1 MEYSLYLSDILRRF
15 DLDLNKVKLIRHS
28 LNDKD
33 FLACYNAGF
42 IKEYTQLQKH
52 GFAKGYDYIIA
63 FISGPGTS
71 AKLEGCYKVMKGSE
85 DVTGERQVSIEMM
98 PPEFPCAFMFEEDIT
113 YYNFERTDFLSDLVD
128 RLIIDW
134 GKSAISWHQKATNEK
149 PVLAIQSNPRFVF
162 AGYENVVL
170 QYNELHDIVKDF
182 TLYENWHTA
191 LSAIY
196 AIYLIVDTQSGQQ
209 YVGSAYGSGGLL
221 DRWRCYVDS
230 MHGHNKELVELICN
244 FPDRYQYFQFS
255 ILQILPKNITAE
267 EVISIESLYK
277 RKLVSVKFGMNEN

>member
-1 MEYSLYLSDILRRF
+1 MDYSLCLSDILRRF
-15 DLDLNKVKLIRHS
+15 NLDLNKVKLIRHS

-52 GFAKGYDYIIA
+52 GFAKDYDYIIT

-71 AKLEGCYKVMKGSE
+71 AKLEGCYKVI
-85 DVTGERQVSIEMM
+85 GEQQVSIEMM
-98 PPEFPCAFMFEEDIT
+98 PQEFPCASMFEEDIT

-134 GKSAISWHQKATNEK
+134 GKSAISWHQKAVNEK

-170 QYNELHDIVKDF
+170 QYNELRDIVKDC

-191 LSAIY
+191 LSSVY
-196 AIYLIVDTQSGQQ
+196 AIYLIVDTLSGKQ
-209 YVGSAYGSGGLL
+209 YVGSAYGTGGLL
-221 DRWRCYVDS
+221 DRWSCYVDS
-230 MHGHNKELVELICN
+230 KHGHDIGIIELMHD

-267 EVISIESLYK
+267 EVITFECLYK
-277 RKLVSVKFGMNEN
+277 RKLLSKEFGMNRN

>member
-15 DLDLNKVKLIRHS
+15 KLDLNKVKLIRHS
-28 LNDKD
+28 LNDND

-52 GFAKGYDYIIA
+52 RFAKGYDYVIT

-71 AKLEGCYKVMKGSE
+71 AKLEGCYKVVKDLENES
-85 DVTGERQVSIEMM
+85 GERPVSIDLM
-98 PPEFPCAFMFEEDIT
+98 PPEFPCPFMFEEDTT

-170 QYNELHDIVKDF
+170 QYNELRDIIKDF

-191 LSAIY
+191 LSSVY
-196 AIYLIVDTQSGQQ
+196 AIYLIVDTQSGKQ
-209 YVGSAYGSGGLL
+209 YVGSAYSTGGLL
-221 DRWRCYVDS
+221 GRWNCYVDTK
-230 MHGHNKELVELICN
+230 HGFDKGIIELLN
-244 FPDRYQYFQFS
+244 DFPDRYQYFQFS
-255 ILQILPKNITAE
+255 ILQILPKNITSE

-277 RKLVSVKFGMNEN
+277 RKLLSIEFGMNRN

>member
-1 MEYSLYLSDILRRF
+1 MEYSLYLSDILHRF
-15 DLDLNKVKLIRHS
+15 NLDLNKVKLIRHS
-28 LNDKD
+28 LKDKD

-52 GFAKGYDYIIA
+52 GFAKGYDYVIT

-71 AKLEGCYKVMKGSE
+71 AKLEGCYKVI
-85 DVTGERQVSIEMM
+85 GEQPVSIEMM
-98 PPEFPCAFMFEEDIT
+98 PPEFPRAFMFEEAIS

-170 QYNELHDIVKDF
+170 RYNELRDIVKDF

-191 LSAIY
+191 LSSVY

-209 YVGSAYGSGGLL
+209 YVGSAYSTGGLL

-230 MHGHNKELVELICN
+230 KHGYDKGIIELMHD

-255 ILQILPKNITAE
+255 ILQILPKNITAD

-277 RKLVSVKFGMNEN
+277 RKLLSIKFGMNKN

>member
-15 DLDLNKVKLIRHS
+15 NLDLNKVKLIRHS

-52 GFAKGYDYIIA
+52 GFAKGYDYVIT
-63 FISGPGTS
+63 FISGPATS
-71 AKLEGCYKVMKGSE
+71 AKLEGCYKVI
-85 DVTGERQVSIEMM
+85 GEQPVSIDMM
-98 PPEFPCAFMFEEDIT
+98 PPEFPRAFMFEEDIS

-170 QYNELHDIVKDF
+170 RYNELRDIVKDF

-191 LSAIY
+191 LSSVY

-221 DRWRCYVDS
+221 ERWSCYVDS
-230 MHGHNKELVELICN
+230 KHGHDKGIIDVICKY
-244 FPDRYQYFQFS
+244 PDRYQYFQFS

-267 EVISIESLYK
+267 EVITIESLYK
-277 RKLVSVKFGMNEN
+277 RKVLSKEFGMNEN

>member
-1 MEYSLYLSDILRRF
+1 M
-15 DLDLNKVKLIRHS
+15 KLIRHS

-52 GFAKGYDYIIA
+52 GFAKGYDYVIT

-71 AKLEGCYKVMKGSE
+71 AKLEGCYKVI
-85 DVTGERQVSIEMM
+85 GEQPVSIELM
-98 PPEFPCAFMFEEDIT
+98 PPEFPCVFMFNEDIS

-134 GKSAISWHQKATNEK
+134 GKSAISWHQKALNEK

-170 QYNELHDIVKDF
+170 RYNELRDIVKDF
-182 TLYENWHTA
+182 TLYENWYTA
-191 LSAIY
+191 LRSVY
-196 AIYLIVDTQSGQQ
+196 AIYLIVDTLSGKQ

-221 DRWRCYVDS
+221 ERWSCYVDS
-230 MHGHNKELVELICN
+230 KHGHDKGIIDVICKC
-244 FPDRYQYFQFS
+244 PDRYQYFQFS

-267 EVISIESLYK
+267 EVITIESLYK
-277 RKLVSVKFGMNEN
+277 RKVLSKEFGMNEN